1 MAQRLGEAINQAR
14 RARRL
19 TLRQLAEQV
28 TKDDGTPISPQY
40 LNDIELHHRVP
51 TPHILREFARVLELD
66 DDTLLALAGAADVVV
81 HEYVTSH
88 PEQTEAVIRLFRAAQ
103 QRGFE
108 EWERLREIVER
119 KGKAAQGR

>member
-1 MAQRLGEAINQAR
+1 MAPLGDAINQAR
-14 RARRL
+14 RARKL

-51 TPHILREFARVLELD
+51 TPRVLREFARVLELD
-66 DDTLLALAGAADVVV
+66 DDMLLALAGAADVVV
-81 HEYVTSH
+81 REYVASH

-108 EWERLREIVER
+108 DWNKLREIIER
-119 KGKAAQGR
+119 KRKTAPGG